1 MLTGNYEEM
10 DNWDSKKI
18 AEFKE
23 TAKLKKTQA
32 SIGMEARLLEET
44 TKKPGKIIAEGD
56 SWFDYMPGTDLMDCL
71 KNLFD
76 YDIDNYATAGDT
88 LENMIF
94 GTRIN
99 KNFQRVTPQIETVLL
114 RIQQVQPKVFL
125 FSGGGNDIAGDEF
138 ESYLNHKNS
147 DLPVL
152 REEFV
157 NKMIDVV
164 FREYLDKLI
173 KRVALVSP
181 NTHVVM
187 HGYGHTIPTGEGVDL
202 LFFTFAGPWMR
213 PALAKKGIFD
223 PTEQKQLVFNLI
235 DKYNGMLKALD
246 DEHDSF
252 HHVDL
257 RSVLNPQNDWVNEL
271 HLKNSAYA
279 RSAREIHSKIQSL
292 L

>member
-10 DNWDSKKI
+10 DNWDSKKV

-125 FSGGGNDIAGDEF
+125 FSGGGND
-138 ESYLNHKNS
+138 YK
-147 DLPVL
+147 
-152 REEFV
+152 
-157 NKMIDVV
+157 
-164 FREYLDKLI
+164 
-173 KRVALVSP
+173 
-181 NTHVVM
+181 
-187 HGYGHTIPTGEGVDL
+187 
-202 LFFTFAGPWMR
+202 
-213 PALAKKGIFD
+213 
-223 PTEQKQLVFNLI
+223 
-235 DKYNGMLKALD
+235 
-246 DEHDSF
+246 
-252 HHVDL
+252 
-257 RSVLNPQNDWVNEL
+257 
-271 HLKNSAYA
+271 
-279 RSAREIHSKIQSL
+279 
-292 L
+292 